1 MNAPIRR
8 VVAIGV
14 LGFLTLAG
22 RANADAILVDTIA
35 GNDCSGVFGQGFE
48 NCAIPSLYDE
58 HNSPVIIKF
67 DANDAGD
74 AVTVDEVNS
83 ALFPTIS
90 GNEFSFTFDGSGGG
104 SWLYTPGTNDPA
116 FLVSFMVAKG
126 GDNFNLF
133 SVTGNSGMWFTPT
146 NPNNDKPFGLSH
158 LTFYEGGQAPIPEP
172 ATMLLLGSGLVGLA
186 AARRRRARI

>member
-48 NCAIPSLYDE
+48 NCAIPSLYDPD
-58 HNSPVIIKF
+58 NTPVIIKF
-67 DANDAGD
+67 DQDTGG
-74 AVTVDEVNS
+74 VEINS

-90 GNEFSFTFDGSGGG
+90 GDEFSFTFDAGGTGSG

-126 GDNFNLF
+126 GPNFNLF

-146 NPNNDKPFGLSH
+146 NPNNQQLYGVSH

>member
-1 MNAPIRR
+1 MKAPITR

-22 RANADAILVDTIA
+22 RANADAILVDTLQ

-48 NCAIPSLYDE
+48 NCAIPSLYDPD
-58 HNSPVIIKF
+58 NTPVIIKF
-67 DANDAGD
+67 DQETEG
-74 AVTVDEVNS
+74 VEINS
-83 ALFPTIS
+83 DLFPTIS
-90 GNEFSFTFDGSGGG
+90 GDEFSFTFTSSGSG

-126 GDNFNLF
+126 GNNFNLF

-146 NPNNDKPFGLSH
+146 NPMNQQPYGLSH